1 MFGLVTANYLP
12 PFQASYLQF
21 GLNRGAGDSSKD
33 GLVVEGMVADL
44 ASVVGEF
51 TTRFSS
57 KEATGEMGDDGRYCG
72 GLVFLF
78 VRTREVNPEIAVS

>member
-12 PFQASYLQF
+12 PFQTTYLQF
-21 GLNRGAGDSSKD
+21 GLNRDAGDSSKD
-33 GLVVEGMVADL
+33 GLVVEALVADL

-57 KEATGEMGDDGRYCG
+57 KDATGEMDDDRRYCV
-72 GLVFLF
+72 GLVFL
-78 VRTREVNPEIAVS
+78 